1 MGNTNLRIYEFKNL
15 RIFLLLLTPIFFY
28 SFIPIYAGVTKQKTT
43 VNRYDL
49 SPSMSIRVSAQ
60 VGGYLFDLQGLTS
73 PWAKVEF
80 YSTEGN
86 VDVVTLADD
95 QGVFHF
101 RNVLAPIQ
109 TGDFC
114 FISYDTNGTANN
126 PLCFSPPPPKTKT
139 TIKDIVLSPTLVLDK
154 GLFRQ
159 GEMVSAAGRTF
170 PNAEIRIYM
179 FEENRPFW
187 LDLIDVIIP
196 KTFAREGNYE
206 FLGWWPSGLLRGV
219 RPAFAREGPQL
230 TINADPDGDF
240 SFNLPTQKSNLWRM
254 FAGPKFK
261 GENMTAKSNILE
273 FSALSWLEWI
283 IFQILR
289 ILYQV
294 QTKIFKLLLNWWFIF
309 GFLIA
314 LIVAILAKLARSRS
328 GN

>member
-1 MGNTNLRIYEFKNL
+1 MKFKW
-15 RIFLLLLTPIFFY
+15 LLYCYIVLLFFMA
-28 SFIPIYAGVTKQKTT
+28 IPARASVIRQKTT

-49 SPSMSIRVSAQ
+49 SPHMSVNLSAI

-86 VDVVTLADD
+86 LEVTTLAND
-95 QGVFHF
+95 QGIFHF

-139 TIKDIVLSPTLVLDK
+139 TISDIVLSPTLVLDR

-159 GEMVSAAGRTF
+159 GEMVAASGRTF

-187 LDLIDVIIP
+187 IDLIDVIIP
-196 KTFAREGNYE
+196 Q
-206 FLGWWPSGLLRGV
+206 
-219 RPAFAREGPQL
+219 AFAREGPRL
-230 TINADPDGDF
+230 TINADSNGDF

-261 GENMTAKSNILE
+261 EENMTAKSNTLE

-283 IFQILR
+283 IYHSLELIYLLQ
-289 ILYQV
+289 
-294 QTKIFKLLLNWWFIF
+294 QTVFKFLFDWKVIIGL
-309 GFLIA
+309 LIA
-314 LIVAILAKLARSRS
+314 AVIILTVKLTQKNKSA
-328 GN
+328 